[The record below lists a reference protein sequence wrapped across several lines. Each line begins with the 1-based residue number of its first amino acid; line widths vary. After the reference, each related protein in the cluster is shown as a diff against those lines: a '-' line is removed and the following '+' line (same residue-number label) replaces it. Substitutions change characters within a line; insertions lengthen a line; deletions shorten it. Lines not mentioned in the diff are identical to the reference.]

1 MGIFDSKNNRR
12 TEMISKFFGFEAR
25 ETNLKQEIIGGLTTF
40 LTMAYIVIVNPAILS
55 DGTGMD
61 KGALIT
67 VTCLAAAIGCLLA
80 AFIANMPIAMAPGM
94 GMNAFFT
101 YSLVVGRG
109 IPWEQALGIV
119 FLSGVVFLALT
130 LMKIR
135 EKVVDSIPIVIRYSI
150 AAGIGLFIAF
160 IGLQNMGLI
169 VANPATLIGIGKF
182 TPAVTLGVIGLFITG
197 FFELK
202 KIKGGI
208 LYGILITTVI
218 GIITGNASL
227 PSTVVSLPPSIEP
240 TFLKFDIIGALKIS
254 FIGPIFSF
262 MFLDLFDSIGT
273 IIACAKAAGLE
284 DEDGNV
290 ADIGKALEADA
301 IATVAGAV
309 LGTST
314 TTTFVESAAGVADG
328 ARTGFSSI
336 VVAIC
341 MILTLFFAPVIGIVP
356 GYATAP
362 ALIIVGVY
370 MFKNLLN
377 IDFNKIEV
385 AIPAFLT
392 IIMMPL
398 AYSISTGISF
408 GFISYVA
415 IEIFQGKIKTINPV
429 MWIITILA
437 IINLAM

>member
-1 MGIFDSKNNRR
+1 
-12 TEMISKFFGFEAR
+12 MISKFFGFEAR

-119 FLSGVVFLALT
+119 FLSGVIFLALT
-130 LMKIR
+130 IMKIR

-182 TPAVTLGVIGLFITG
+182 TPAVTLGVVGLIITG

-208 LYGILITTVI
+208 LYGILITTAI
-218 GIITGNASL
+218 GLITGHASL
-227 PSTVVSLPPSIEP
+227 PSTIVSLPPSIES
-240 TFLKFDIIGALKIS
+240 TFLKFDVIGALKIS

-301 IATVAGAV
+301 IATVAGAI

-341 MILTLFFAPVIGIVP
+341 MILTLFFAPIIGIVP

-377 IDFNKIEV
+377 IDFNKMET

-398 AYSISTGISF
+398 AYSISIGISF
-408 GFISYVA
+408 GFISYVV
-415 IEIFQGKIKTINPV
+415 IEIFQGKIKTINPI

-437 IINLAM
+437 IVNLAM

>member
-1 MGIFDSKNNRR
+1 
-12 TEMISKFFGFEAR
+12 MISKFFGFEAR

-119 FLSGVVFLALT
+119 FLSGVIFLALT

-182 TPAVTLGVIGLFITG
+182 TPAVTLGVVGLIITG

-208 LYGILITTVI
+208 LYGILITTAI

-227 PSTVVSLPPSIEP
+227 PSTIVSLPPSIES
-240 TFLKFDIIGALKIS
+240 TFLKFDVIGALKIS

-301 IATVAGAV
+301 IATVAGAI

-341 MILTLFFAPVIGIVP
+341 MILTLFFAPIIGIVP

-377 IDFNKIEV
+377 IDFNKMET

-398 AYSISTGISF
+398 AYSISIGISF
-408 GFISYVA
+408 GFISYVV
-415 IEIFQGKIKTINPV
+415 IEIFQGKIKTVNPI
-429 MWIITILA
+429 MWIITVLA

>member
-1 MGIFDSKNNRR
+1 
-12 TEMISKFFGFEAR
+12 MISKFFGFEAR

-119 FLSGVVFLALT
+119 FLSGVIFLALT

-182 TPAVTLGVIGLFITG
+182 TPGVVLGLVGLIITG

-208 LYGILITTVI
+208 LYGILITTAI

-227 PSTVVSLPPSIEP
+227 PSTIVSLPPSIES
-240 TFLKFDIIGALKIS
+240 TFLKFDVIGALKIS

-301 IATVAGAV
+301 IATVAGAI

-341 MILTLFFAPVIGIVP
+341 MILTLFFAPIIGIVP

-377 IDFNKIEV
+377 IDFNKMET

-398 AYSISTGISF
+398 AYSISIGISF
-408 GFISYVA
+408 GFISYVV
-415 IEIFQGKIKTINPV
+415 IEIFQGKIKSINPI

-437 IINLAM
+437 IVNLAM

>member
-1 MGIFDSKNNRR
+1 
-12 TEMISKFFGFEAR
+12 MISKFFGFEAR

-119 FLSGVVFLALT
+119 FLSGIIFLALT

-182 TPAVTLGVIGLFITG
+182 TPAVTLGVVGLFITG

-218 GIITGNASL
+218 GIITGNAAL
-227 PSTVVSLPPSIEP
+227 PTTVVSLPPSIEP
-240 TFLKFDIIGALKIS
+240 TFLKFDVIGALKIS

-301 IATVAGAV
+301 IATVAGAM

-341 MILTLFFAPVIGIVP
+341 MILTLFFAPIIGIVP

-398 AYSISTGISF
+398 AYSISIGISF

-415 IEIFQGKIKTINPV
+415 IEIFQGKIKNINII

-437 IINLAM
+437 IVNLAM

>member
-1 MGIFDSKNNRR
+1 
-12 TEMISKFFGFEAR
+12 MISKFFGFEAR

-55 DGTGMD
+55 DNTGMD

-101 YSLVVGRG
+101 YSLVIGRG

-119 FLSGVVFLALT
+119 FLSGLIFLALT

-182 TPAVTLGVIGLFITG
+182 TPGVVLGLVGLIITG

-208 LYGILITTVI
+208 LYGILITTLI
-218 GIITGNASL
+218 GIFTGNANL
-227 PSTVVSLPPSIEP
+227 PSTIVSFPPSIAP
-240 TFLKFDIIGALKIS
+240 TFMKFDVIGALKIS

-290 ADIGKALEADA
+290 KNIGKALEADA
-301 IATVAGAV
+301 IATVAGAM

-336 VVAIC
+336 VVAAC
-341 MILTLFFAPVIGIVP
+341 MILTLFFAPVIGVVP

-377 IDFNKIEV
+377 IDFHRIEI

-408 GFISYVA
+408 GFISYVI
-415 IEIFQGKIKTINPV
+415 IEIFQGKIKNVNPIL
-429 MWIITILA
+429 WIITILA
-437 IINLAM
+437 IVNLAM

>member
-1 MGIFDSKNNRR
+1 
-12 TEMISKFFGFEAR
+12 MIAKFFHFDER
-25 ETNLKQEIIGGLTTF
+25 ETNLKQETIGGITTF
-40 LTMAYIVIVNPAILS
+40 LTMAYIVIVNPMILS

-67 VTCLAAAIGCLLA
+67 VTCLAAAIGSLLV
-80 AFIANMPIAMAPGM
+80 AFIANMPLAMAPGM

-101 YSLVVGRG
+101 YSLVIGRG
-109 IPWEQALGIV
+109 IPWQQALGIV
-119 FLSGVVFLALT
+119 FLSGVIFLALT

-182 TPAVTLGVIGLFITG
+182 TPAVTLGVVGLIITG

-208 LYGILITTVI
+208 LYGILITTAI

-227 PSTVVSLPPSIEP
+227 PSTIVSLPPSIES
-240 TFLKFDIIGALKIS
+240 TFLKFDVIGALKIS

-301 IATVAGAV
+301 IATVAGAI

-341 MILTLFFAPVIGIVP
+341 MILTLFFAPIIGIVP

-377 IDFNKIEV
+377 IDFNKMET

-398 AYSISTGISF
+398 AYSISIGISF
-408 GFISYVA
+408 GFISYVV
-415 IEIFQGKIKTINPV
+415 IEIFQGKIKTINPI

-437 IINLAM
+437 IVNLAM

>member
-1 MGIFDSKNNRR
+1 
-12 TEMISKFFGFEAR
+12 MISKFFGFEAR

-109 IPWEQALGIV
+109 VPWEQALGIV
-119 FLSGVVFLALT
+119 FLSGVIFLALT

-182 TPAVTLGVIGLFITG
+182 TPAVTLGVVGLIITG

-208 LYGILITTVI
+208 LYGILITTAI

-227 PSTVVSLPPSIEP
+227 PSTIVSLPPSIES
-240 TFLKFDIIGALKIS
+240 TFLKFDVIGALKIS

-301 IATVAGAV
+301 IATVAGAI

-341 MILTLFFAPVIGIVP
+341 MILTLFFAPIIGIVP

-377 IDFNKIEV
+377 IDFNKMET

-398 AYSISTGISF
+398 AYSISIGISF
-408 GFISYVA
+408 GFISYVV
-415 IEIFQGKIKTINPV
+415 IEIFQGKIKSINPI

-437 IINLAM
+437 IVNLAM

>member
-1 MGIFDSKNNRR
+1 
-12 TEMISKFFGFEAR
+12 MISKFFGFEAR
-25 ETNLKQEIIGGLTTF
+25 ETSFKQETIGGLTTF
-40 LTMAYIVIVNPAILS
+40 LTMAYIIIVNPAILS
-55 DGTGMD
+55 DNTGMD

-101 YSLVVGRG
+101 YSLVIGRG

-119 FLSGVVFLALT
+119 FLSGVIFLLLT
-130 LMKIR
+130 IMKIR
-135 EKVVDSIPIVIRYSI
+135 EKVVDAIPIVIRYSI

-182 TPAVTLGVIGLFITG
+182 TPAVVLGLLGLVITG

-218 GIITGNASL
+218 GILTGNANL
-227 PSTVVSLPPSIEP
+227 PSTVVSFPPSISS
-240 TFLKFDIIGALKIS
+240 TFLKFDVIGALKMS

-290 ADIGKALEADA
+290 QNIGKALEADA
-301 IATVAGAV
+301 LATVAGAI

-336 VVAIC
+336 VVAVC

-377 IDFNKIEV
+377 IDFHRIEI

-398 AYSISTGISF
+398 AYSISIGISF
-408 GFISYVA
+408 GFISHVI
-415 IEIFQGKIKTINPV
+415 IEIFQGKIKNINPIL
-429 MWIITILA
+429 WIITILA
-437 IINLAM
+437 IVNLAM

>member
-1 MGIFDSKNNRR
+1 M
-12 TEMISKFFGFEAR
+12 
-25 ETNLKQEIIGGLTTF
+25 
-40 LTMAYIVIVNPAILS
+40 
-55 DGTGMD
+55 
-61 KGALIT
+61 
-67 VTCLAAAIGCLLA
+67 
-80 AFIANMPIAMAPGM
+80 
-94 GMNAFFT
+94 
-101 YSLVVGRG
+101 GRG

-119 FLSGVVFLALT
+119 FLSGVIFLVLT

-182 TPAVTLGVIGLFITG
+182 TPAVTLGVVGLIITG

-208 LYGILITTVI
+208 LYGILITTAI
-218 GIITGNASL
+218 GIITGNANL
-227 PSTVVSLPPSIEP
+227 PSTVVSLPPSIES
-240 TFLKFDIIGALKIS
+240 TFLKFDVIGALKIS

-301 IATVAGAV
+301 IATVAGAI

-341 MILTLFFAPVIGIVP
+341 MILTLFFAPIIGIVP

-377 IDFNKIEV
+377 IDFNKMET

-398 AYSISTGISF
+398 AYSISIGISF
-408 GFISYVA
+408 GFISYVV
-415 IEIFQGKIKTINPV
+415 IEIFQGKIKTINPIL
-429 MWIITILA
+429 WIITVLA

>member
-1 MGIFDSKNNRR
+1 
-12 TEMISKFFGFEAR
+12 MISKFFGFEAR

-119 FLSGVVFLALT
+119 FLSGVIFLALT

-182 TPAVTLGVIGLFITG
+182 TPAVTLGVVGLIITG

-208 LYGILITTVI
+208 LYGILITTAI

-227 PSTVVSLPPSIEP
+227 PSTIVSLPPSIES
-240 TFLKFDIIGALKIS
+240 TFLKFDVIGALKIS

-301 IATVAGAV
+301 IATVAGAI

-341 MILTLFFAPVIGIVP
+341 MILTLFFAPIIGIVP

-377 IDFNKIEV
+377 IDFNKMET

-398 AYSISTGISF
+398 AYSISIGISF
-408 GFISYVA
+408 GFISYVI
-415 IEIFQGKIKTINPV
+415 IEIFQGKIKTINPI

-437 IINLAM
+437 IVNLAM

>member
-1 MGIFDSKNNRR
+1 
-12 TEMISKFFGFEAR
+12 MISKFFGFEAR

-119 FLSGVVFLALT
+119 FLSGVIFLALT

-182 TPAVTLGVIGLFITG
+182 TPAVTLGVVGLIITG

-208 LYGILITTVI
+208 LYGILITTAI

-227 PSTVVSLPPSIEP
+227 PSTIVSLPPSIES
-240 TFLKFDIIGALKIS
+240 TFLKFDVIGALKIS

-301 IATVAGAV
+301 IATVAGAI

-341 MILTLFFAPVIGIVP
+341 MILTLFFAPIIGIVP

-377 IDFNKIEV
+377 IDFNKIET

-398 AYSISTGISF
+398 AYSISIGISF
-408 GFISYVA
+408 GFISYVV
-415 IEIFQGKIKTINPV
+415 IEIFQGKIKTINPI

-437 IINLAM
+437 IVNLAM

>member
-1 MGIFDSKNNRR
+1 
-12 TEMISKFFGFEAR
+12 MISKFFGFEAR

-119 FLSGVVFLALT
+119 FLSGVIFLALT

-182 TPAVTLGVIGLFITG
+182 TPAVTLGVVGLIITG

-208 LYGILITTVI
+208 LYGILITTAI

-227 PSTVVSLPPSIEP
+227 PSTIVSLPPSIES
-240 TFLKFDIIGALKIS
+240 TFLKFDVIGALKIS

-290 ADIGKALEADA
+290 AAIGKALEADA
-301 IATVAGAV
+301 IATVAGAI

-341 MILTLFFAPVIGIVP
+341 MILTLFFAPIIGIVP

-377 IDFNKIEV
+377 IDFNKMET

-398 AYSISTGISF
+398 AYSISIGISF
-408 GFISYVA
+408 GFISYVV
-415 IEIFQGKIKTINPV
+415 IEIFQGKIKTINPI

-437 IINLAM
+437 IVNLAM

>member
-1 MGIFDSKNNRR
+1 
-12 TEMISKFFGFEAR
+12 MISKFFGFEAR

-119 FLSGVVFLALT
+119 FLSGVIFLALT

-182 TPAVTLGVIGLFITG
+182 TPAVTLGVVGLIITG

-208 LYGILITTVI
+208 LYGILITTAI

-227 PSTVVSLPPSIEP
+227 PSTIVSLPPSIES
-240 TFLKFDIIGALKIS
+240 TFLKLTSCNF
-254 FIGPIFSF
+254 
-262 MFLDLFDSIGT
+262 T
-273 IIACAKAAGLE
+273 IACL
-284 DEDGNV
+284 
-290 ADIGKALEADA
+290 
-301 IATVAGAV
+301 
-309 LGTST
+309 
-314 TTTFVESAAGVADG
+314 
-328 ARTGFSSI
+328 
-336 VVAIC
+336 
-341 MILTLFFAPVIGIVP
+341 
-356 GYATAP
+356 
-362 ALIIVGVY
+362 
-370 MFKNLLN
+370 
-377 IDFNKIEV
+377 
-385 AIPAFLT
+385 
-392 IIMMPL
+392 
-398 AYSISTGISF
+398 
-408 GFISYVA
+408 
-415 IEIFQGKIKTINPV
+415 
-429 MWIITILA
+429 
-437 IINLAM
+437 

>member
-1 MGIFDSKNNRR
+1 
-12 TEMISKFFGFEAR
+12 MISKFFGFEAR

-119 FLSGVVFLALT
+119 FLSGVIFLALT

-182 TPAVTLGVIGLFITG
+182 TPAVTLGVVGLIITG

-208 LYGILITTVI
+208 LYGILITTAI

-227 PSTVVSLPPSIEP
+227 PSTIVSLPPSIES
-240 TFLKFDIIGALKIS
+240 TFLKFDVIGALKIS

-301 IATVAGAV
+301 IATVAGAI

-341 MILTLFFAPVIGIVP
+341 MILTLFFAPIIGIVP

-377 IDFNKIEV
+377 IDFNKMET

-398 AYSISTGISF
+398 AYSISIGISF
-408 GFISYVA
+408 GFISYVV
-415 IEIFQGKIKTINPV
+415 IEIFQGKIKSINPI

-437 IINLAM
+437 IVNLAM

>member
-1 MGIFDSKNNRR
+1 
-12 TEMISKFFGFEAR
+12 MISKFFGFEAR

-119 FLSGVVFLALT
+119 FLSGVIFLALT

-182 TPAVTLGVIGLFITG
+182 TPAVTLGVVGLIITG

-208 LYGILITTVI
+208 LYGILITTAI
-218 GIITGNASL
+218 GLITGNASL
-227 PSTVVSLPPSIEP
+227 PSTIVSLPPSIES
-240 TFLKFDIIGALKIS
+240 TFLKFDVIGALKIS

-301 IATVAGAV
+301 IATVAGAI

-341 MILTLFFAPVIGIVP
+341 MILTLFFAPIIGIVP

-377 IDFNKIEV
+377 IDFNKMET

-398 AYSISTGISF
+398 AYSISIGISF
-408 GFISYVA
+408 GFISYVV
-415 IEIFQGKIKTINPV
+415 IEIFQGKIKTINPI

-437 IINLAM
+437 IVNLAM

>member
-1 MGIFDSKNNRR
+1 
-12 TEMISKFFGFEAR
+12 MISKFFGFEAR

-119 FLSGVVFLALT
+119 FLSGVIFLVLT

-182 TPAVTLGVIGLFITG
+182 TPAVTLGVAGLFITG

-202 KIKGGI
+202 GIKGGI

-227 PSTVVSLPPSIEP
+227 PSTIVSLPPSIEP
-240 TFLKFDIIGALKIS
+240 TFLKFDVIGALKIS

-284 DEDGNV
+284 DEEGNV
-290 ADIGKALEADA
+290 TDIGKALEADA
-301 IATVAGAV
+301 IATVAGAM

-336 VVAIC
+336 VVAMC

-415 IEIFQGKIKTINPV
+415 IEIFQGKIKTINPI

-437 IINLAM
+437 IVNLAM

>member
-1 MGIFDSKNNRR
+1 
-12 TEMISKFFGFEAR
+12 MISKFFGFEAR

-119 FLSGVVFLALT
+119 FLSGVIFLALT

-182 TPAVTLGVIGLFITG
+182 TPAVTLGVVGLIITG

-208 LYGILITTVI
+208 LYGILITTAI

-227 PSTVVSLPPSIEP
+227 PSTIVSLPPSIES
-240 TFLKFDIIGALKIS
+240 TFLKFDVIGALKIS

-301 IATVAGAV
+301 IATVAGAI

-341 MILTLFFAPVIGIVP
+341 MILTLFFAPIIGIVP

-377 IDFNKIEV
+377 IDFNKIEI

-398 AYSISTGISF
+398 TYSISIGISF
-408 GFISYVA
+408 GFISYVL
-415 IEIFQGKIKTINPV
+415 IEIFQGKIKTINPIL
-429 MWIITILA
+429 WIITILA
-437 IINLAM
+437 VVNLAM

>member
-1 MGIFDSKNNRR
+1 
-12 TEMISKFFGFEAR
+12 MISKFFGFEAR

-119 FLSGVVFLALT
+119 FLSGVIFLALT

-182 TPAVTLGVIGLFITG
+182 TPAVTLGVVGLIITG

-208 LYGILITTVI
+208 LYGILITTAI

-227 PSTVVSLPPSIEP
+227 PSTIVSLPPSIES
-240 TFLKFDIIGALKIS
+240 TFLKFDVIGALKIS

-301 IATVAGAV
+301 IATVAGAI

-341 MILTLFFAPVIGIVP
+341 MILTLFFAPIIGIVP

-377 IDFNKIEV
+377 IDFNKMET

-398 AYSISTGISF
+398 AYSISIGISF
-408 GFISYVA
+408 GFISYVV
-415 IEIFQGKIKTINPV
+415 IEIFQGKIKSINP
-429 MWIITILA
+429 IL
-437 IINLAM
+437 

>member
-1 MGIFDSKNNRR
+1 
-12 TEMISKFFGFEAR
+12 MISKFFGFEAR

-101 YSLVVGRG
+101 YSLVIGRG

-119 FLSGVVFLALT
+119 FLSGVIFLVLT

-182 TPAVTLGVIGLFITG
+182 TPAVILGVLGLVITG

-218 GIITGNASL
+218 GILTGNANL
-227 PSTVVSLPPSIEP
+227 PATVVSFPPSIAP
-240 TFLKFDIIGALKIS
+240 TFLKFDVIGALKIS

-290 ADIGKALEADA
+290 QNIGKALEADA
-301 IATVAGAV
+301 IATVVGSM

-336 VVAIC
+336 IVALC
-341 MILTLFFAPVIGIVP
+341 MILTLFFAPIIGIVP

-370 MFKNLLN
+370 MFKNLLH
-377 IDFNKIEV
+377 IDFNRIEV

-398 AYSISTGISF
+398 AYSISIGISF
-408 GFISYVA
+408 GFISYVV
-415 IEIFQGKIKTINPV
+415 IEIFQGKIKSINPIL
-429 MWIITILA
+429 WIITVLA
-437 IINLAM
+437 IVNLAM

>member
-1 MGIFDSKNNRR
+1 
-12 TEMISKFFGFEAR
+12 MISKFFGFEAR

-109 IPWEQALGIV
+109 IQWEQALGIV
-119 FLSGVVFLALT
+119 FLSGVIFLALT

-182 TPAVTLGVIGLFITG
+182 TPAVTLGVVGLIITG

-208 LYGILITTVI
+208 LYGILITTAI

-227 PSTVVSLPPSIEP
+227 PSTIVSLPPSIES
-240 TFLKFDIIGALKIS
+240 TFLKFDVIGALKIS

-301 IATVAGAV
+301 IATVAGAI

-341 MILTLFFAPVIGIVP
+341 MILTLFFAPIIGIVP

-377 IDFNKIEV
+377 IDFNKMET

-398 AYSISTGISF
+398 AYSISIGISF
-408 GFISYVA
+408 GFISYVV
-415 IEIFQGKIKTINPV
+415 IEIFQGKIKSINPI

-437 IINLAM
+437 IVNLAM

>member
-1 MGIFDSKNNRR
+1 
-12 TEMISKFFGFEAR
+12 MISKFFGFEAR
-25 ETNLKQEIIGGLTTF
+25 ETNLRQEIIGGLTTF

-119 FLSGVVFLALT
+119 FLSGVIFLALT
-130 LMKIR
+130 IMKIR

-182 TPAVTLGVIGLFITG
+182 TPAVTLGVVGLIITG

-208 LYGILITTVI
+208 LYGILITTAI

-227 PSTVVSLPPSIEP
+227 PSTIVSLPPSIES
-240 TFLKFDIIGALKIS
+240 TFLKFDVIGALKIS

-301 IATVAGAV
+301 IATVAGAI

-341 MILTLFFAPVIGIVP
+341 MILTLFFAPIIGIVP

-377 IDFNKIEV
+377 IDFNKMET

-398 AYSISTGISF
+398 AYSISIGISF
-408 GFISYVA
+408 GFISYVV
-415 IEIFQGKIKTINPV
+415 IEIFQGKIKTINPI

-437 IINLAM
+437 IVNLAM

>member
-1 MGIFDSKNNRR
+1 
-12 TEMISKFFGFEAR
+12 MISKFFGFEAR

-119 FLSGVVFLALT
+119 FLSGVIFLVLT

-182 TPAVTLGVIGLFITG
+182 TPAVTLGVVGLIITG

-208 LYGILITTVI
+208 LYGILITTAI

-227 PSTVVSLPPSIEP
+227 PSTIVSLPPSIES
-240 TFLKFDIIGALKIS
+240 TFLKFDVIGALKIS

-301 IATVAGAV
+301 IATVAGAI

-341 MILTLFFAPVIGIVP
+341 MILTLFFAPIIGIVP

-377 IDFNKIEV
+377 IDFNKMET

-398 AYSISTGISF
+398 AYSISIGISF
-408 GFISYVA
+408 GFISYVV
-415 IEIFQGKIKTINPV
+415 IEIFQGKIKTINPI

-437 IINLAM
+437 IVNLAM

>member
-1 MGIFDSKNNRR
+1 
-12 TEMISKFFGFEAR
+12 MISKFFGFEAR

-119 FLSGVVFLALT
+119 FLSGVIFLALT

-182 TPAVTLGVIGLFITG
+182 TPAVTLGVVGLIITG

-208 LYGILITTVI
+208 LYGILITTAI

-227 PSTVVSLPPSIEP
+227 PSTIVSLPPSIES
-240 TFLKFDIIGALKIS
+240 TFLKFDVIGALKIS

-301 IATVAGAV
+301 IATVAGAM

-341 MILTLFFAPVIGIVP
+341 MILTLFFAPIIGIVP

-398 AYSISTGISF
+398 AYSISIGISF
-408 GFISYVA
+408 GFISYVV
-415 IEIFQGKIKTINPV
+415 IEIFQGKIKTINPI

-437 IINLAM
+437 IVNLAM

>member
-1 MGIFDSKNNRR
+1 
-12 TEMISKFFGFEAR
+12 MISKFFSFEER

-40 LTMAYIVIVNPAILS
+40 LTMAYIIIVNPSILS
-55 DGTGMD
+55 DNTGMD

-67 VTCLAAAIGCLLA
+67 VTCLAAAIGCILVAL
-80 AFIANMPIAMAPGM
+80 IANMPLAMAPGM

-101 YSLVVGRG
+101 YSLVIGRG

-119 FLSGVVFLALT
+119 FLSGILFLGLT
-130 LMKIR
+130 VIKVR
-135 EKVVDSIPIVIRYSI
+135 EKIIDSIPISMRYSI

-160 IGLQNMGLI
+160 IGLKNMGLI
-169 VANPATLIGIGKF
+169 VANEATLIGLGKF
-182 TPAVTLGVIGLFITG
+182 NSGVILGVTGLVITG

-208 LYGILITTVI
+208 LYGILITTAI
-218 GIITGNASL
+218 GIITGNANI
-227 PSTVVSLPPSIEP
+227 PTEVISLPPSISS

-273 IIACAKAAGLE
+273 IIACAKEAGLE
-284 DEDGNV
+284 DEKGNIKNV
-290 ADIGKALEADA
+290 GKALEADA
-301 IATVAGAV
+301 LATVIGSI

-314 TTTFVESAAGVADG
+314 TTTFVESTAGVADG
-328 ARTGFSSI
+328 ARTGFSSL
-336 VVAIC
+336 VVALL
-341 MILTLFFAPVIGIVP
+341 MILSLFFAPVIGIVP

-362 ALIIVGVY
+362 ALIIVGIY
-370 MFKNLLN
+370 MFKNLLD
-377 IDFNKIEV
+377 IDFHKIDI

-398 AYSISTGISF
+398 TYSISTGISF
-408 GFISYVA
+408 GFISYVI
-415 IEIFQGKIKTINPV
+415 IEIFNGKIKNVNPIL
-429 MWIITILA
+429 WIISILSV
-437 IINLAM
+437 INLVM

>member
-1 MGIFDSKNNRR
+1 
-12 TEMISKFFGFEAR
+12 MISKFFGFEAR

-119 FLSGVVFLALT
+119 FLSGVIFLALT

-182 TPAVTLGVIGLFITG
+182 TPAVTLGVVGLIITG

-208 LYGILITTVI
+208 LYGILITTAI

-227 PSTVVSLPPSIEP
+227 PSTIVSLPPSIES
-240 TFLKFDIIGALKIS
+240 TFFKFDVIGALKIS

-301 IATVAGAV
+301 IATVAGAI

-341 MILTLFFAPVIGIVP
+341 MILTLFFAPIIGIVP

-377 IDFNKIEV
+377 IDFNKMET

-398 AYSISTGISF
+398 AYSISIGISF
-408 GFISYVA
+408 GFISYVV
-415 IEIFQGKIKTINPV
+415 IEIFQGKIKSINPI

-437 IINLAM
+437 IVNLAM

>member
-1 MGIFDSKNNRR
+1 
-12 TEMISKFFGFEAR
+12 MISKFFGFEAR

-119 FLSGVVFLALT
+119 FLSGVIFLALT
-130 LMKIR
+130 IMKIR

-182 TPAVTLGVIGLFITG
+182 TPAVTLGVVGLIITG

-208 LYGILITTVI
+208 LYGILITTAI

-227 PSTVVSLPPSIEP
+227 PSTIVSLPPSIES
-240 TFLKFDIIGALKIS
+240 TFLKFDVIGALKIS

-301 IATVAGAV
+301 IATVAGAI

-341 MILTLFFAPVIGIVP
+341 MILTLFFAPIIGIVP

-377 IDFNKIEV
+377 IDFNKMET

-398 AYSISTGISF
+398 AYSISIGISF
-408 GFISYVA
+408 GFISYVI
-415 IEIFQGKIKTINPV
+415 IEIFQGKIKTINPI

-437 IINLAM
+437 IVNLAM

>member
-1 MGIFDSKNNRR
+1 
-12 TEMISKFFGFEAR
+12 MISKFFGFEAR

-119 FLSGVVFLALT
+119 FLSGVIFLALT

-182 TPAVTLGVIGLFITG
+182 TPAVTLGVVGLIITG

-208 LYGILITTVI
+208 LYGILITTAI

-227 PSTVVSLPPSIEP
+227 PSTIVSLPPSIES
-240 TFLKFDIIGALKIS
+240 TFLKFDVIGALKIS

-301 IATVAGAV
+301 IATVAGAM

-341 MILTLFFAPVIGIVP
+341 MILTLFFAPIIGIVP

-377 IDFNKIEV
+377 IDFNKMET

-398 AYSISTGISF
+398 AYSISIGISF
-408 GFISYVA
+408 GFISYVV
-415 IEIFQGKIKTINPV
+415 IEIFQGKIKSINPI

-437 IINLAM
+437 IVNLAM

>member
-1 MGIFDSKNNRR
+1 
-12 TEMISKFFGFEAR
+12 MISKFFGFEAR

-101 YSLVVGRG
+101 YSLVIGRG

-119 FLSGVVFLALT
+119 FLSGVIFLVLT

-182 TPAVTLGVIGLFITG
+182 TPAVILGVLGLVITG

-218 GIITGNASL
+218 GILTGNANL
-227 PSTVVSLPPSIEP
+227 PATVVSFPPSIAP
-240 TFLKFDIIGALKIS
+240 TFLKFDVIGALKIS

-290 ADIGKALEADA
+290 QNIGKALEADA
-301 IATVAGAV
+301 IATVVGSM

-336 VVAIC
+336 IVALC
-341 MILTLFFAPVIGIVP
+341 MILTLFFAPIIGIVP

-370 MFKNLLN
+370 MFKNLLH
-377 IDFNKIEV
+377 IDFNRIEV

-398 AYSISTGISF
+398 AYSISIGISF
-408 GFISYVA
+408 GFISYVV
-415 IEIFQGKIKTINPV
+415 IEIFQGKIKSINPIL
-429 MWIITILA
+429 WIITALA
-437 IINLAM
+437 IVNLAM

>member
-1 MGIFDSKNNRR
+1 M
-12 TEMISKFFGFEAR
+12 
-25 ETNLKQEIIGGLTTF
+25 
-40 LTMAYIVIVNPAILS
+40 LS
-55 DGTGMD
+55 
-61 KGALIT
+61 
-67 VTCLAAAIGCLLA
+67 LL
-80 AFIANMPIAMAPGM
+80 
-94 GMNAFFT
+94 
-101 YSLVVGRG
+101 
-109 IPWEQALGIV
+109 
-119 FLSGVVFLALT
+119 
-130 LMKIR
+130 
-135 EKVVDSIPIVIRYSI
+135 
-150 AAGIGLFIAF
+150 
-160 IGLQNMGLI
+160 
-169 VANPATLIGIGKF
+169 
-182 TPAVTLGVIGLFITG
+182 
-197 FFELK
+197 
-202 KIKGGI
+202 
-208 LYGILITTVI
+208 
-218 GIITGNASL
+218 
-227 PSTVVSLPPSIEP
+227 
-240 TFLKFDIIGALKIS
+240 

-301 IATVAGAV
+301 IATVAGAI

-341 MILTLFFAPVIGIVP
+341 MILTLFFAPIIGIVP

-377 IDFNKIEV
+377 IDFNKMET

-398 AYSISTGISF
+398 AYSISIGISF
-408 GFISYVA
+408 GFISYVV
-415 IEIFQGKIKTINPV
+415 IEIFQGKIKTINPI

-437 IINLAM
+437 IVNLAM

>member
-1 MGIFDSKNNRR
+1 
-12 TEMISKFFGFEAR
+12 MISKFFGFEAR

-119 FLSGVVFLALT
+119 FLSGVIFLALT
-130 LMKIR
+130 IMKIR

-182 TPAVTLGVIGLFITG
+182 TPAVTLGVVGLIITG

-208 LYGILITTVI
+208 LYGILITTAI

-227 PSTVVSLPPSIEP
+227 PSTIVSLPPSIES
-240 TFLKFDIIGALKIS
+240 TFLKFDVIGALKIS

-301 IATVAGAV
+301 IATVAGAI

-341 MILTLFFAPVIGIVP
+341 MILTLFFAPIIGIVP

-398 AYSISTGISF
+398 AYSISIGISF
-408 GFISYVA
+408 GFISYVL
-415 IEIFQGKIKTINPV
+415 IEIFQGKIKTINPIL
-429 MWIITILA
+429 WIITILA
-437 IINLAM
+437 IVNLAM

>member
-1 MGIFDSKNNRR
+1 
-12 TEMISKFFGFEAR
+12 MISKFFGFEAR

-119 FLSGVVFLALT
+119 FLSGVIFLALT
-130 LMKIR
+130 IMKIR

-182 TPAVTLGVIGLFITG
+182 TPAVTLGVVGLIITG

-208 LYGILITTVI
+208 LYGILITTAI

-227 PSTVVSLPPSIEP
+227 PSTIVSLPPSIES
-240 TFLKFDIIGALKIS
+240 TFLKFDVIGALKIS

-301 IATVAGAV
+301 IATVAGAI

-341 MILTLFFAPVIGIVP
+341 MILTLFFAPIIGIVP

-377 IDFNKIEV
+377 IDFNKMET

-398 AYSISTGISF
+398 AYSISIGISF
-408 GFISYVA
+408 GFISYVV
-415 IEIFQGKIKTINPV
+415 IEIFQGKIKSINPI

-437 IINLAM
+437 IVNLAM